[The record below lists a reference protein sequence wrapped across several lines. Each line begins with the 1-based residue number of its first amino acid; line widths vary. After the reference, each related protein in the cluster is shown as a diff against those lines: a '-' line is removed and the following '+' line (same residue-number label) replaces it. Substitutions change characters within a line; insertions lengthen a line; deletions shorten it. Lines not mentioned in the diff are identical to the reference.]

1 MEVKIVKK
9 DRMLL
14 AGFSF
19 FGDPFK
25 SSAGWT
31 EENEIGRLWVRF
43 MAFLV
48 NQGAC
53 IQHIKEHEVSYEV
66 HIEHAETQEKGEYEV
81 FTGVEVEQLQ
91 DVPVELLVKVLPPTA
106 YAVFTLEGEEITS
119 DWHQMIQR
127 DWLPESGYR
136 IAYDYA
142 IERYDQR
149 FKGLDKIA
157 ESVMDVYIPVAGAGS

>member
-1 MEVKIVKK
+1 MEVKIVEK

-14 AGFSF
+14 VGFSF

-25 SSAGWT
+25 TSVGWT

-43 MAFLV
+43 MAFMES
-48 NQGAC
+48 QGER

-66 HIEHAETQEKGEYEV
+66 HIEHADTQEKGEYEV
-81 FTGVEVEQLQ
+81 FVGFEVTQLE
-91 DVPVELLVKVLPPTA
+91 DVPVELLGKVLPPTA
-106 YAVFTLEGEEITS
+106 YAVFTLQGEEITS
-119 DWHQMIQR
+119 DWHQMIHR
-127 DWLPESGYR
+127 DWLPGSGYQ

-157 ESVMDVYIPVAGAGS
+157 ESVLDVYIPVVRAGS